1 MKINTP
7 GISLLILATA
17 VFFSIQACSSEHTP
31 EKPKVNLITSISG
44 SYMKAPVL
52 QESGAGNFTN
62 GDKIKLL
69 AATEKTTAAHLYT
82 IGNTLYWDELDL
94 PPITERV
101 TFAAIYPNQNLD
113 NEYKC
118 QVDVRTASDKDPLI
132 AAPITVPLNNTAP
145 HQLKFAHAMHKLVI
159 NYKTDENY
167 SSLDIKEIKTT
178 LHNIAPVAIINVL
191 KGGTE
196 KTTEERADI
205 TLSGQNIVFM
215 LPPQEVSETKFTLQI
230 QGRTY
235 TYQLPK
241 TLPDNKTILNKIKAN
256 SMLKLDLTIK
266 RNGVHFDSF
275 IISGW
280 DTQGEISDSITI

>member
-1 MKINTP
+1 MLFLAYAF
-7 GISLLILATA
+7 ISMNQSCT
-17 VFFSIQACSSEHTP
+17 SEHTP
-31 EKPKVNLITSISG
+31 KKLQVNLVTSIAASH
-44 SYMKAPVL
+44 MNAPVL
-52 QESGAGNFTN
+52 QESGIGNFTK
-62 GDKIKLL
+62 GDQIRLL
-69 AATEKTTAAHLYT
+69 VTSPKTTASHLYT
-82 IGNTLYWDELDL
+82 IGNTLYWDELNL
-94 PPITERV
+94 PPVTESV
-101 TFAAIYPNQNLD
+101 MFSGIYPDQPLNSAYECLF
-113 NEYKC
+113 
-118 QVDVRTASDKDPLI
+118 DVRTATNKDFLI
-132 AAPITVPLNNTAP
+132 ATPIKVPLNNTSP
-145 HQLKFAHAMHKLVI
+145 QHLKFGHAMHKLVI

-167 SSLDIKEIKTT
+167 SSLDLKEIKTT

-241 TLPDNKTILNKIKAN
+241 TLPDNKTPLNQVKAN

-266 RNGVHFDSF
+266 RNGIHFDSF
-275 IISGW
+275 TISGW
-280 DTQGEISDSITI
+280 NTQGEISDTITI